1 MILKSN
7 VDHEHTTV
15 NGHTVEKDIFE
26 NTGFTT
32 TTNIL
37 TTIQTATSNNVTCTL
52 NEDGTY
58 ILDGTASAV
67 TTFIINCTLNIGVYQ
82 LVGCPENGSLD
93 TYSLICKKDNTSG
106 AELAKD
112 LGDGS
117 QVNIIEQ
124 TNAVIYIRIN
134 KGYACNNLVFKPM
147 LTTDLQA
154 KYSDYVPYTGNLGN
168 LNADVSKIVQQLD
181 GHTVNADVP
190 VDAVFTDT
198 NTWRPVETTLS
209 KVDLNTITTP
219 GFYNA
224 GGGNNCTN
232 KPSGV
237 EHFGMIVI
245 HRANGSY
252 YTQIIFN
259 DESSWRRICG
269 NGIWGHWLE
278 EKLTDTTYEIA
289 TTKKDGLMSVDD
301 KKKLDSID
309 GTNIKYV
316 EITQSEYDKLATI
329 ESNVVY
335 FIKD

>member
-1 MILKSN
+1 M
-7 VDHEHTTV
+7 
-15 NGHTVEKDIFE
+15 
-26 NTGFTT
+26 
-32 TTNIL
+32 
-37 TTIQTATSNNVTCTL
+37 
-52 NEDGTY
+52 
-58 ILDGTASAV
+58 
-67 TTFIINCTLNIGVYQ
+67 
-82 LVGCPENGSLD
+82 
-93 TYSLICKKDNTSG
+93 
-106 AELAKD
+106 
-112 LGDGS
+112 
-117 QVNIIEQ
+117 
-124 TNAVIYIRIN
+124 
-134 KGYACNNLVFKPM
+134 
-147 LTTDLQA
+147 
-154 KYSDYVPYTGNLGN
+154 
-168 LNADVSKIVQQLD
+168 
-181 GHTVNADVP
+181 P

-259 DESSWRRICG
+259 DESSWRRICE